1 MPGFFVLQKLST
13 PYLCYAEI
21 KSPMETT
28 SIHIYTESTPNP
40 HSMKFVFNVELL
52 PDGMSFDYAQP
63 ADGLTK
69 EKSSPLAVAL
79 FGFEFVRRVFITSNF
94 ITVTKAEAVL
104 WEDELFGIKQYLKSY
119 FAEKRPVFSLP
130 TSVIDGADEGDDN
143 AIISKIKEVLEQY
156 VKPAVESDGG
166 AISFHSFDETSGQM
180 KVLLQG
186 SCSGCPS
193 SQMTLKAGIEALMT
207 RMIPEV
213 KEVVAEGV

>member
-1 MPGFFVLQKLST
+1 MLTST
-13 PYLCYAEI
+13 V
-21 KSPMETT
+21 T
-28 SIHIYTESTPNP
+28 IYTESTPNP

-52 PDGMSFDYAQP
+52 PDGMSFDYTQP

-69 EKSSPLAVAL
+69 EKNSPLAVAL

-94 ITVTKAEAVL
+94 ITLTKTENAA
-104 WEDELFGIKQYLKSY
+104 WEDELFGIKQYLKKY
-119 FAEKRPVFSLP
+119 FAEKQSVFSLP
-130 TSVIDGADEGDDN
+130 ASEFAEEGNVSDSE
-143 AIISKIKEVLEQY
+143 IIGQIKQVLEEY

-166 AISFHSFDETSGQM
+166 AISFHSFDESTGQM

-193 SQMTLKAGIEALMT
+193 SQMTLKAGIETLMT
-207 RMIPEV
+207 RMVPAV

>member
-1 MPGFFVLQKLST
+1 
-13 PYLCYAEI
+13 
-21 KSPMETT
+21 METT
-28 SIHIYTESTPNP
+28 QIHIYTESTPNP

-52 PDGMSFDYAQP
+52 PEGLSFDYSQP

-94 ITVTKAEAVL
+94 ITVTKAEATL
-104 WEDELFGIKQYLKSY
+104 WEDELFGIKQYLKKY
-119 FAEKRPVFSLP
+119 FEEKKPVFSLP
-130 TSVIDGADEGDDN
+130 ESLAGGASDDSDTE
-143 AIISKIKEVLEQY
+143 IIGKIKSVLEQY
-156 VKPAVESDGG
+156 VRPAVESDGG
-166 AISFHSFDETSGQM
+166 AISFHSFDEEIGQV

>member
-1 MPGFFVLQKLST
+1 
-13 PYLCYAEI
+13 
-21 KSPMETT
+21 METPQ
-28 SIHIYTESTPNP
+28 IHIYTESTPNP

-52 PDGMSFDYAQP
+52 PEGLSFDYSQP

-94 ITVTKAEAVL
+94 ITVTKAEATL
-104 WEDELFGIKQYLKSY
+104 WEDELFGIKQYLKKY
-119 FAEKRPVFSLP
+119 FEEKKPVFSLP
-130 TSVIDGADEGDDN
+130 ESATDGSSDDSDTE
-143 AIISKIKEVLEQY
+143 IIGKIKNVLEQY
-156 VKPAVESDGG
+156 VRPAVESDGG
-166 AISFHSFDETSGQM
+166 AISFHSFDEEIGQV